1 MIIKKI
7 NNLSISTKISKES
20 LIIVEGHYTSITE
33 LDGVIDYNILLLAEK
48 KELLKRKINRVK
60 HYRNN
65 EDTKQYFNLIDVPSF
80 INHLSLFGCNY
91 DLIVDNTD
99 YKNPRIKDENYIH
112 SWMKKLTE
120 KENSSSNRYED
131 FIKKN
136 FYSNFTN
143 QLNFKSSLKI
153 IIDEFINFDKFVS
166 NNIKIN
172 IQEINIDLSTYL
184 DKILLSINRKIKSN
198 NLFLDL
204 KFTNNFHKIYYK
216 KSPFFIGLRLNKIK
230 NKLAKD
236 INLIILIL
244 LFFQQ
249 LSYQFFLNNYFLI
262 HSLIFPYLLLS

>member
-1 MIIKKI
+1 MNIKNFIIDKIKNIKKTDKPKI
-7 NNLSISTKISKES
+7 IGIDGPTAAGKTFLSKELKLLLKKDFKTIWICQLDWTLKSRAYRTNSLKLFKNENTNFYYESQDHMDLAQIKKTLKRINEFNYKKNQSINISLKGLYNRDTATNNLSISTKISKES

-112 SWMKKLTE
+112 SWMKKLIG

-136 FYSNFTN
+136 FYSNFT
-143 QLNFKSSLKI
+143 
-153 IIDEFINFDKFVS
+153 
-166 NNIKIN
+166 
-172 IQEINIDLSTYL
+172 
-184 DKILLSINRKIKSN
+184 
-198 NLFLDL
+198 
-204 KFTNNFHKIYYK
+204 
-216 KSPFFIGLRLNKIK
+216 
-230 NKLAKD
+230 
-236 INLIILIL
+236 
-244 LFFQQ
+244 
-249 LSYQFFLNNYFLI
+249 
-262 HSLIFPYLLLS
+262 